1 MPVRVERWR
10 VGARTLYKVVGVM
23 WGGLRAVDALEISFD
38 DGATY
43 APVAVCP
50 APATNDTWTLWSHP
64 WSPAAPGRYRVRLR
78 VADRSVPQRRL
89 DAGYYAR
96 VVEVTAA

>member
-43 APVAVCP
+43 DLVAVCP
-50 APATNDTWTLWSHP
+50 APATNDTWTL